1 MISLLGLNLKEKLI
15 SKASPAQINPVPID
29 KVNVLIEF
37 LKNFSLKNA
46 IFTSKAHRLNSKIGN
61 IKPIKIGSRQIEKA
75 KKALKP
81 LKTSSLLGEKV
92 ELLDV

>member
-1 MISLLGLNLKEKLI
+1 MKTKLTIVKVGGVILDDNLLFE
-15 SKASPAQINPVPID
+15 
-29 KVNVLIEF
+29 EF